1 MKINR
6 RNLLKSGVLSIGGM
20 AVAPYLRAGAFANA
34 PLPLDAAGRIYYSP
48 MVREY
53 FLDEM
58 PEFKSMIRIGANE
71 NPYGPPPSAREAIM
85 KAVADG
91 GGNRYS
97 WQEMAVLVG
106 NIAEKEGV
114 APENIMMGPGSSDLL
129 EKTALVLC
137 ADGGNVVSAD
147 PTYMSLIRVAESVGA
162 SWKAIPCKADWSH
175 DLAAMEKAVDKDT
188 KLVYVCNPNN
198 PVGSVT
204 DTQALMDFC
213 SRVSEKVPVFV
224 DEAYLELA
232 QGATGSMVSLL
243 NKNKNVIIA
252 RTFSKIMGMA
262 GLRVGYIAGLKP
274 TLDQIQKITR
284 GGMGISF
291 TSIMAAT
298 AALGD
303 TGFQEMTAAE
313 NRKVKDYLCSNLK
326 AMGYDYIPSYTNFVI
341 FPIEMNGKEFLKK
354 MSDKGIA
361 VRTFD
366 ILNKPWCRVSI
377 GTMDEIKQFAGTL
390 KGLA

>member
-175 DLAAMEKAVDKDT
+175 DLAAMEKAVDRDT